1 MQDNDENP
9 PIQSNAEIT
18 LPSSETPVTP
28 TSASTDEYKT
38 AFGLTGAE
46 LAKVE
51 IAEAVDMPAKAS
63 VERVGIPNISFI
75 GEGVCFKG
83 TASLK
88 DSCLVMGEVT
98 GDLIS
103 DEDRVNDV
111 SITVEVGGIVVGAIA
126 AGEVIIEGQIDGL
139 IDAPGGSVDL
149 KDTANVSGKVRYGKL
164 QVSGAE
170 LNAKLERVVAG
181 AVGQ

>member
-1 MQDNDENP
+1 MQEIDDNPLNQTD
-9 PIQSNAEIT
+9 AEIGH
-18 LPSSETPVTP
+18 SSAEKPVKLISDP
-28 TSASTDEYKT
+28 TDEYKA
-38 AFGLTGAE
+38 AFDLTEAE
-46 LAKVE
+46 LAKVQ
-51 IAEAVDMPAKAS
+51 IAQAVDMPAKAS
-63 VERVGIPNISFI
+63 AEPASLNISFI

-83 TASLK
+83 AASLK
-88 DSCLVMGEVT
+88 DSCLVLGEVA

-111 SITVEVGGIVVGAIA
+111 SITVEVGGVVVGAIS
-126 AGEVIIEGQIDGL
+126 AGEVIIAGQIGGL
-139 IDAPGGSVDL
+139 IDAPGGYVDL

-181 AVGQ
+181 VVGQ